1 MEADRFMRERILAM
15 VPQRHPFRFIE
26 DILELDEKHIVGVY
40 RFRSDEYFYRGHFPG
55 FPVTPGVILIE
66 TMAQTGVVAFG
77 FYLNLLR
84 GKGEK
89 PIDDPVTLFT
99 LAEAVEFTDM
109 VHPGDLVM
117 VTGRKVYFRGN
128 QIKVDCVMTRSDG
141 KEVCSGVLAGKGV
154 PRLEL
159 KISAASCGESS
170 ILKRNKPY
178 LSCSLTPRQAAGN
191 ELAGGFIGKQ
201 KPHSVLPMTDRTA
214 EGAGS

>member
-1 MEADRFMRERILAM
+1 MEADRFMRERVLEM

-40 RFRSDEYFYRGHFPG
+40 RFLNDEYFYRGHFPG

-77 FYLNLLR
+77 LYLNMLR

-89 PIDDPVTLFT
+89 RINDPVTLFT
-99 LAEAVEFTDM
+99 LAETVEFTD
-109 VHPGDLVM
+109 VVRPGNLVM

-141 KEVCSGVLAGKGV
+141 REVCSGVLTGKGV
-154 PRLEL
+154 PR
-159 KISAASCGESS
+159 AQF
-170 ILKRNKPY
+170 
-178 LSCSLTPRQAAGN
+178 T
-191 ELAGGFIGKQ
+191 GKQ
-201 KPHSVLPMTDRTA
+201 EPNSVLPITDITA